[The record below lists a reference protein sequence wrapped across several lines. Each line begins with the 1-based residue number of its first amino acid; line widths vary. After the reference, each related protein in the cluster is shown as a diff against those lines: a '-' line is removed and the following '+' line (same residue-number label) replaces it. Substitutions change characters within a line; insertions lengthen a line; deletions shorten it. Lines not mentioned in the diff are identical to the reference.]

1 MFLGIQT
8 CSVIDTEE
16 VSYADHA
23 ESGLSSSLG
32 FSPRYSEF
40 GRLGNSKCHGECR
53 EKNVGIEKTLRR
65 RLCSWANPALL
76 ITTDE
81 CESNPCS

>member
-8 CSVIDTEE
+8 CAVIDTEE

-23 ESGLSSSLG
+23 ESGLSSTLG

-40 GRLGNSKCHGECR
+40 GRLGNSKSVME
-53 EKNVGIEKTLRR
+53 NVGKRMSGLKK
-65 RLCSWANPALL
+65 
-76 ITTDE
+76 
-81 CESNPCS
+81 PCGVASAVGRILPC